1 MMLGKGVNAK
11 LMPRLE
17 SIWWYFGIA
26 NEHSRQSTC
35 FLPYGEQCEGV
46 FKMGPGL
53 ANVTLYEYISSC

>member
-53 ANVTLYEYISSC
+53 ANVSLYEYISSC